1 MSTRAPADLL
11 IEIGT
16 EELPPKALRRLSEAF
31 TNAIIAGL
39 KEGRLDAGG
48 ARSFASPR
56 RLAVVVTD
64 VGQAQE
70 DRIVTQKGPPVS
82 IGVGEDGKPSRA
94 GLAFAKKCGAEFD
107 ALSRDKTDA
116 GEWLVYSATEHGK
129 TAAELLPE
137 IMRFALDAL
146 PIPRRMRWGDGDS
159 EFVRP
164 VHWLILLHG
173 DQVVP
178 AEVLGIASGRSTRG
192 HRFMSS
198 GEIPISS
205 PSVYADTLLSDG
217 FVVADFAVRKSIIS
231 AAVDKAAA
239 AVDGSAVGDESL
251 IDEVTALTEWP
262 VAVTGAFDKVFLDL
276 PKEVIV
282 QTLTSH
288 QRYFPVTDG
297 NGELMAKFITIS
309 NLRSKEPER
318 VRDGNERVVR
328 PRLADAA
335 FFWETDQHSALES
348 RTDALKKVVY
358 QKGLGTLHEKSMR
371 VAALASLLAEQVGAD
386 TEFVTRAAVLA
397 KCDLL
402 TGMVGE
408 FPELQ
413 GVMGRYYATSSGEAP
428 EVCQAIGDQYLPAF
442 AGDVLPESVA
452 GQILAVADRL
462 DTLAGIFLLGKKPT
476 GNRDPFGLRR
486 AALGV
491 VRILIEKDLDID
503 LSEAVVAAAL
513 QQPITTEDRN
523 ENRDALYDYII
534 ERLRGY
540 IVDAD
545 NGFTTDMFEAV
556 KIRRPPSLV
565 DFYARLVAVSHF
577 VDLDAANGLA
587 AANKRTANILH
598 KAKLA
603 DGVADNL
610 VVNFALL
617 QDDVE
622 RDLFHALQSAQNDV
636 VPLIKAR
643 AYSDALRRLSE
654 LRAPIDAFFDGV
666 MVMVDDDAL
675 QRNRLA
681 LLVELRALFL
691 GVADISSLTPRE

>member
-1 MSTRAPADLL
+1 
-11 IEIGT
+11 
-16 EELPPKALRRLSEAF
+16 
-31 TNAIIAGL
+31 
-39 KEGRLDAGG
+39 
-48 ARSFASPR
+48 
-56 RLAVVVTD
+56 
-64 VGQAQE
+64 
-70 DRIVTQKGPPVS
+70 
-82 IGVGEDGKPSRA
+82 
-94 GLAFAKKCGAEFD
+94 
-107 ALSRDKTDA
+107 
-116 GEWLVYSATEHGK
+116 
-129 TAAELLPE
+129 
-137 IMRFALDAL
+137 
-146 PIPRRMRWGDGDS
+146 
-159 EFVRP
+159 

-178 AEVLGIASGRSTRG
+178 AEVFGIASGRSTRG

-205 PSVYADTLLSDG
+205 PAVYADTLLSDG
-217 FVVADFAVRKSIIS
+217 FVVADFSVRKSIIS

-262 VAVTGAFDKVFLDL
+262 VAVTGSFDKVFLDL

-282 QTLTSH
+282 QTLMSH

-297 NGELMAKFITIS
+297 NGELIAKFITIS
-309 NLRSKEPER
+309 NLRSKDPER

-335 FFWETDQHSALES
+335 FFWETDQHSPLES

-371 VAALASLLAEQVGAD
+371 VAALASRLAEQVGAD
-386 TEFVTRAAVLA
+386 TELVTRAAVLA

-476 GNRDPFGLRR
+476 GNRDPFGVRR

-503 LSEAVVAAAL
+503 LSEAVVAAVL

-523 ENRDALYDYII
+523 EKRDALYDYII

-545 NGFTTDMFEAV
+545 NGLTTDMFEAV

-577 VDLDAANGLA
+577 VVLDAANGLA
-587 AANKRTANILH
+587 AANKRTANILR

-610 VVNFALL
+610 VVDSALL
-617 QDDVE
+617 KDDVE
-622 RDLFHALQSAQNDV
+622 RDLFHALQSAQKAL
-636 VPLIKAR
+636 VPLIEAR

-654 LRAPIDAFFDGV
+654 LRAPVDAFFDGV

-691 GVADISSLTPRE
+691 GVADISSLTDRE